1 MNSLWQVART
11 YLWRP
16 RFWVLG
22 ALYLAIMGL
31 AFWSPETPAKAQ
43 IGISL
48 TLSSVIV
55 CFTALQLR
63 RTFGNEVVQLT
74 PRYAAPHLAIGLTAS
89 ALLWLI
95 VPAILV
101 LIGKWPS
108 TALAAHAVAGIM
120 AGAVAFWPR
129 ALIVLVALPFLLS
142 WASDLNPRRPF
153 FSRLVDGGEPFAAA
167 MLFAVA
173 LVANAVA
180 VLALVRLP
188 RRGISTNDELAID
201 APVNLQANNPVV
213 AWMLSARD
221 RAAERLQQARVF
233 CGVRR
238 WRVPVAIPAFQFCLP
253 VVAVLAMAAVGGA
266 FGAAAD
272 WTVLATTISVALM
285 VVLPYAP
292 WHQRRRAFQQEFMRP
307 VARGAFFRQMAL
319 ALGWDVLAWLCLA
332 TLLMSVVTA
341 MLASFR
347 SNNDGRVWY
356 EILTTIALFYSI
368 LWSISLFLYGLALAT
383 IRFRLWLLIIAIGGL
398 VWFIGLFFL
407 TVRIALYFS
416 IRHDLVPIVAFVVIS
431 TAIGLLLVVLT
442 HRRWVAA
449 DLQ

>member
-1 MNSLWQVART
+1 
-11 YLWRP
+11 
-16 RFWVLG
+16 
-22 ALYLAIMGL
+22 
-31 AFWSPETPAKAQ
+31 
-43 IGISL
+43 
-48 TLSSVIV
+48 V

-74 PRYAAPHLAIGLTAS
+74 PRYAAPHLAIGLAAS

-129 ALIVLVALPFLLS
+129 ALIVLVAIPFLLS
-142 WASDLNPRRPF
+142 WASNLNPRRPF
-153 FSRLVDGGEPFAAA
+153 FTRLVDGDEPLAAA
-167 MLFAVA
+167 MLFAAA

-180 VLALVRLP
+180 VVALVRLP

-201 APVNLQANNPVV
+201 APVNLQANNPLV

-221 RAAERLQQARVF
+221 RAAERLEQARVF
-233 CGVRR
+233 RGVRR
-238 WRVPVAIPAFQFCLP
+238 WRVPVAIPAFQFCVP
-253 VVAVLAMAAVGGA
+253 VVAVLAMAAVGWA
-266 FGAAAD
+266 FGAVAD

-332 TLLMSVVTA
+332 TLLMSVVIA
-341 MLASFR
+341 MLTLFR
-347 SNNDGRVWY
+347 NNDGRAWY
-356 EILTTIALFYSI
+356 EILTTIAVIYSI
-368 LWSISLFLYGLALAT
+368 VWSISLFLYGLALAT

-398 VWFIGLFFL
+398 VWSIGLLVL
-407 TVRIALYFS
+407 TVRTAIYFS
-416 IRHDLVPIVAFVVIS
+416 IRHDLVPVVAFVVIS
-431 TAIGLLLVVLT
+431 TAVGLLLVVLT